1 MSEVIGRAGMRMAV
15 AAARVMPQGPAR
27 RTAAAM
33 AAHAARSRT
42 SALAR
47 AARVNQYVVSG
58 RTLPREALDVAVREN
73 VRLMALFLYDFYKV
87 LGDEKAED
95 ALVVRDDA
103 FHAFVERERSAGP
116 FVYVGVHMGNFDLV
130 GRALGRAGWR
140 MQVLS
145 VPDPGGSYQWQNEVR
160 EQAGFEV
167 TPVSVG
173 ALKEAARRLEHGGSV
188 LTGVDR
194 PMPEPDKVEPRFFGL
209 PAPLPLLHVRLAM
222 RAGVPVIPFG
232 GRLTDDGRYR
242 IACADPVPML
252 PGRPTTELLVANA
265 EAVLAPVER
274 LIAEAPAQWSMPHV
288 VWPGVDPPG

>member
-1 MSEVIGRAGMRMAV
+1 MGRAGMRMAV
-15 AAARVMPQGPAR
+15 TAARVVPRGLAERVVAAGSAR
-27 RTAAAM
+27 V
-33 AAHAARSRT
+33 ARSRT
-42 SALAR
+42 SALGHASR
-47 AARVNQYVVSG
+47 SNQYVVSG
-58 RTLPREALDVAVREN
+58 RTLTGEALDTAVREN
-73 VRLMALFLYDFYKV
+73 LRLMALFLYDFYKV
-87 LGDEKAED
+87 LGDEMAED

-103 FHAFVERERSAGP
+103 FHAFVEREFSEGP
-116 FVYVGVHMGNFDLV
+116 FVYVGIHMGNFDLV

-194 PMPEPDKVEPRFFGL
+194 PMPEPDKVEPRLFGL

-222 RAGVPVIPFG
+222 RAGLPVIPFG
-232 GRLTDDGRYR
+232 GRMTDDGRYR
-242 IACADPVPML
+242 LAAADPVPMI
-252 PGRPTTELLVANA
+252 PGRPTPELLLANA

-288 VWPGVDPPG
+288 VWPDVDLPC